1 MYVLTCKCV
10 CICIQYTCKNGI
22 KFWWAFTVCHQVSPI
37 NCYRFNT
44 DIARIQ
50 LHCNVDM
57 RTNFFFKALLDAAW
71 KGSLKLQLMPIW
83 LETLH
88 SGPAVNNF
96 GLTGVREDHNLVL
109 EMMWISATRKR
120 IRLGILLFSPLYSY
134 CEAQCK
140 RGWHVHH
147 IGFHLLTLTAPDF
160 YETPQAGHLASTAP
174 LSSPEI
180 FKAPSPGQ
188 KVQIPD
194 LKRHHNLLFS
204 TTLNANLYS
213 RPDSNGSRGT
223 FSETQPFSPPRLT
236 TAC

>member
-57 RTNFFFKALLDAAW
+57 RTNFFFFKALLDATW

-88 SGPAVNNF
+88 SGQAVNNF

-120 IRLGILLFSPLYSY
+120 IQLGILFFSPSIPIAKHNVN
-134 CEAQCK
+134 EADMRIILGFISWLWQHRISTRPPK
-140 RGWHVHH
+140 QDILHLQHH
-147 IGFHLLTLTAPDF
+147 FL
-160 YETPQAGHLASTAP
+160 PQR
-174 LSSPEI
+174 SS
-180 FKAPSPGQ
+180 
-188 KVQIPD
+188 
-194 LKRHHNLLFS
+194 RHHLQARKS
-204 TTLNANLYS
+204 KS
-213 RPDSNGSRGT
+213 RISKDITICFFLQR
-223 FSETQPFSPPRLT
+223 
-236 TAC
+236 